1 MKNFRKYL
9 IISMVMIFAV
19 LAIMMHSVNASSDFL
34 LTPNN
39 GTTTGNQTLNQVN
52 NNTTNNVVN
61 NTTTNTTVLN
71 TTRNTAIVNNINQNV
86 TKDLPQTGENDTY
99 VIAGIGILAIAIG
112 AVAFIRSRKYNI

>member
-1 MKNFRKYL
+1 MKKFRKYL

-19 LAIMMHSVNASSDFL
+19 LALMMNSVNASGDFL

-39 GTTTGNQTLNQVN
+39 GTVTTNLT
-52 NNTTNNVVN
+52 NNTVTNNVANNTVN
-61 NTTTNTTVLN
+61 NTVNTTTLN

-99 VIAGIGILAIAIG
+99 VIAGIGILAIIIG
-112 AVAFIRSRKYNI
+112 AVAFIRSRKYNM